1 MIPNQDAWR
10 ETLMKLEVVRNLSLV
25 RLRKTQIATR
35 APMTPISS
43 IAMIRRAT
51 LDAFRPENPRVL
63 VAVSTVV
70 SPIVSPYSVLLSQER
85 VFKS

>member
-1 MIPNQDAWR
+1 
-10 ETLMKLEVVRNLSLV
+10 
-25 RLRKTQIATR
+25 
-35 APMTPISS
+35 
-43 IAMIRRAT
+43 MIRRAT

-70 SPIVSPYSVLLSQER
+70 SPIASPYSVLLSQER